1 MMLVAAMAAVLEA
14 AKFALNAIPNVEL
27 ISLLLMV
34 FTSCFGWM
42 ESLKAAL
49 LFAAIECL
57 WWGISIWTIPYFY
70 IWGILVLISSRL
82 NSSVSI
88 VFRSIVLGLFGLLF
102 GLLCTPATLIT
113 AGLNAAV
120 SWWIAGIPFDLV
132 HGVSNFILCL
142 LLYKPLV
149 NALSRIIKKPEE

>member
-1 MMLVAAMAAVLEA
+1 M
-14 AKFALNAIPNVEL
+14 
-27 ISLLLMV
+27 
-34 FTSCFGWM
+34 
-42 ESLKAAL
+42 
-49 LFAAIECL
+49 
-57 WWGISIWTIPYFY
+57 
-70 IWGILVLISSRL
+70 LISSRL

-88 VFRSIVLGLFGLLF
+88 IVRSIVLGLFGLLF

-120 SWWIAGIPFDLV
+120 SWWIAGIPFDLI